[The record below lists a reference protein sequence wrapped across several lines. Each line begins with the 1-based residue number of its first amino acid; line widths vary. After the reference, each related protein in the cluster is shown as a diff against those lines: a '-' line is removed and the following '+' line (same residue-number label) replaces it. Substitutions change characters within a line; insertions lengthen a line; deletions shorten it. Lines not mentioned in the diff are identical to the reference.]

1 MITRAE
7 LVNYLDDF
15 LQTQKISDYCPNGLQ
30 IEGKTPIKKIITGVT
45 ACQQLIDQAI
55 AEQADAVIVHHGFFW
70 KNENPTI
77 TGIKQK
83 RIAALLNKQINLL
96 AYHLPLD
103 IHPVVGNNAQ
113 LGLQLAL
120 TARERININGVP
132 DLLYVGNLAEP
143 MLAED
148 FATLIT
154 KQLARKPLHIKGSTA
169 QIKTIA
175 WCTGAAQD
183 FINYAYQYDCDAY
196 LTGEASEQTVHIA
209 RENDKHFFAAG
220 HHATERYGIKALG
233 EHLAQKFNLEQ
244 QFIDVDNPV

>member
-7 LVNYLDDF
+7 LVTYLDDF
-15 LQTQKISDYCPNGLQ
+15 LQVKTISDYCPNGLQ
-30 IEGKTPIKKIITGVT
+30 IEGKTQIKKIITGVT
-45 ACQQLIDQAI
+45 ACQQLIDEAI
-55 AEQADAVIVHHGFFW
+55 AAQADAIIVHHGFFW

-83 RIAALLNKQINLL
+83 RIAALLNQQINLF

-120 TARERININGVP
+120 IARERININGVP
-132 DLLYVGNLAEP
+132 NLLYVGDLKEA
-143 MLAED
+143 LIAED
-148 FATLIT
+148 FAKLIT
-154 KQLARKPLHIKGSTA
+154 QQLARKPLHIKASATH
-169 QIKTIA
+169 IKTIA

-183 FINYAYQYDCDAY
+183 FINQAYQYHCDAY
-196 LTGEASEQTVHIA
+196 LTGEASEQTVHVA